1 MTDVGSQ
8 APTSPTTPATASTG
22 TGEPSG
28 TRLLLVDD
36 SDADAKALT
45 ASLKASAGHYRVEVV
60 TCLLDALTRISAEDY
75 ECVLVELAL
84 PDAEGLEVIDALHEV
99 APETAIVVLT
109 GWSDEAL
116 GVQAIRHGADDY
128 LLKGEQ
134 SSRQIHRSIHCAI
147 ERTRARVLVQQLAD
161 KSSAIVSS
169 LGDGLMTLDSDG
181 HGMSINS
188 AAAEIFGINPEDFI
202 GTDVCSGGTSLV
214 HRDGTLLRE
223 EERPALIT
231 LESGEP
237 VTGAVVGVAR
247 EQAEIAWVDVSTF
260 PLRGSGDRVTGVVI
274 SARDI
279 SARLVA
285 EDTNQFQATL
295 LAAVGQAVIVTDP
308 QGRIV
313 FWNPAAEALYGWNAA
328 EALGREKDALLTTGD
343 RSLPTRKTQDSVVS
357 GESQTADLVVQRR
370 DGSQFAA
377 LVTDTPMLQDD
388 GGLAAVISVSVDIT
402 DRKRNE
408 LAAQALSAIVESTAD
423 AVFTKSLDGRILTW
437 NRGAEHLYGF
447 DASDV
452 LGQHVSMLVPSDHD
466 GEVRSILRAVAAG
479 ETVRDLDTVRRR
491 RDGSRVD
498 VSLTVSPIF
507 DATGEVLA
515 AAVIG
520 RDISNRRAL
529 EHQLSRQAM
538 HDALTG
544 LPNRILLRDRLV
556 QALAGAARRRKSL
569 AVLLLDLDGFR
580 RINDTNG
587 HHVGDRVLVEVVRRL
602 RQTLKP
608 ADTLARTGG
617 DEFVVLCEETDVTSA
632 TDLAVRIQV
641 ALSPPMDLDG
651 HRLYTPV
658 SMGIVI
664 PSLDETDPTG
674 VLTHADLAMYAAKAD
689 RQGGW
694 QLFEPAMAERSAER
708 MDLSQELR
716 NALGDDALELHYQP
730 IVAIETGRLMG
741 LEALL
746 RWRRPDRGF
755 VPPAVFVPVA
765 EEFGLVVELD
775 QWVLQRACRD
785 AAVLRRQGLLPDDTR
800 MSVNISAVD
809 VCETNLHDRVLQ
821 VAASAG
827 LPLNALELEVTET
840 GLLADATTAG
850 EVLAGLHS
858 LGVGIA
864 LDDFGTGYSSLVNI
878 RQLPV
883 TTIKIDREFIKH
895 VVDRSDDLAIA
906 GSIVD
911 LGRAVGVRTIAEG
924 VETPEQLA
932 LLHRLGCTGGQGYL
946 WSPALSRDEIV
957 RLLASHPQ
965 GFGSADAKSRAT
977 AKALSRRATPRLSN
991 EHGLHRIMRLHQD
1004 GASLAT
1010 IAAALNADDYHTPH
1024 GSRWH
1029 SASVARAITNAV
1041 YDTDETAHR
1050 EP

>member
-1 MTDVGSQ
+1 MTDFSSH
-8 APTSPTTPATASTG
+8 ARTSATTPATASTDAG
-22 TGEPSG
+22 RPSG

-45 ASLKASAGHYRVEVV
+45 ASLKASAGHYRVKVV
-60 TCLLDALTRISAEDY
+60 SCLLDALTRISAEDY

-84 PDAEGLEVIDALHEV
+84 PDAEGLEVIDALHEL

-109 GWSDEAL
+109 GRSDEAL

-147 ERTRARVLVQQLAD
+147 ERTRSRVLVQQLAD

-181 HGMSINS
+181 HGMSINR

-202 GTDVCSGGTSLV
+202 GKDVSSGRTSLV
-214 HRDGTLLRE
+214 HRDGTLLSE
-223 EERPALIT
+223 DERPALIT
-231 LESGEP
+231 LETGEP
-237 VTGAVVGVAR
+237 VTGAMVGVVR
-247 EQAEIAWVDVSTF
+247 EKAEIAWVDVSTF
-260 PLRGSGDRVTGVVI
+260 PLRGSSDQVTGVVI

-279 SARLVA
+279 SARLAA
-285 EDTNQFQATL
+285 EDTSHFQATL

-328 EALGREKDALLTTGD
+328 QAMGREKDDLLTTGD
-343 RSLPTRKTQDSVVS
+343 RPLPTPRTQESLLA
-357 GESQTADLVVQRR
+357 GESQTADLIVQRR

-377 LVTDTPMLQDD
+377 LVTDTPILKDD
-388 GGLAAVISVSVDIT
+388 GRLAAVISVSVDIT
-402 DRKRNE
+402 ERKRNE
-408 LAAQALSAIVESTAD
+408 LDAQALSAIVESTAD
-423 AVFTKSLDGRILTW
+423 AIFTKSLDGRILTW
-437 NRGAEHLYGF
+437 NRGAERLFGF
-447 DASDV
+447 RASDA
-452 LGQHVSMLVPSDHD
+452 LGQHVSMLVPD
-466 GEVRSILRAVAAG
+466 GDDVEARTVLRAIAAG
-479 ETVRDLDTVRRR
+479 ETVRALDTVRRR
-491 RDGSRVD
+491 RDGSKVH

-507 DATGEVLA
+507 DAEGDIVA
-515 AAVIG
+515 ASVIS
-520 RDISNRRAL
+520 RDISNQREL
-529 EHQLSRQAM
+529 EQQLSRQAL

-544 LPNRILLRDRLV
+544 LPNRVLLRDRLD
-556 QALAGAARRRKSL
+556 QSLAGSALRGTSL
-569 AVLLLDLDGFR
+569 ALLLLDLDKFR
-580 RINDTNG
+580 GVNDTDG
-587 HHVGDRVLVEVVRRL
+587 HHVGDSVLVEVASRL
-602 RQTLKP
+602 RDALKP
-608 ADTLARTGG
+608 TDTLARTGG
-617 DEFVVLCEETDVTSA
+617 DEFVVLCEDTDA
-632 TDLAVRIQV
+632 TTATALAVRMLH
-641 ALSPPMDLDG
+641 ALSPPMNLEG
-651 HRLYTPV
+651 RQLST
-658 SMGIVI
+658 SASIGIVI
-664 PSLDETDPTG
+664 PSPVEIDPEV
-674 VLTHADLAMYAAKAD
+674 VLRHADLAMYAAKAD

-694 QLFEPAMAERSAER
+694 RLFEAAMAELSAER
-708 MDLSQELR
+708 MELSSELR
-716 NALGDDALELHYQP
+716 NALSDEALELHYQP
-730 IVAIETGRLMG
+730 IVAIDTGRLMG

-746 RWRRPDRGF
+746 RWQRPDRGF

-775 QWVLQRACRD
+775 QWVLQRACVD
-785 AAVLRRQGLLPDDTR
+785 AAALRRQGLLPDDTR

-827 LPLNALELEVTET
+827 LPLDALELEVTET
-840 GLLADATTAG
+840 GLLADAPTAG

-883 TTIKIDREFIKH
+883 TTIKIDRGFVEH

-906 GSIVD
+906 ASIVD

-924 VETPEQLA
+924 VETSDQLA

-946 WSPALSRDEIV
+946 WSPALPRDEIV

-965 GFGSADAKSRAT
+965 GFGSADAKSRAI